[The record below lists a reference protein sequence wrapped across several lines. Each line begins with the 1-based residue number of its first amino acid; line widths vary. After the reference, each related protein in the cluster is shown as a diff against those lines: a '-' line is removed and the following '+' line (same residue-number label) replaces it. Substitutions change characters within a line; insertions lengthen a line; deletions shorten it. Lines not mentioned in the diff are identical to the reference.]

1 MQVLWY
7 AITTLH
13 LFLCLLLI
21 VVILLQQGKGADM
34 GATFGGGST
43 QTVFG
48 SRGPANFFH
57 YMTSTAAALFMAT
70 SLYLAMFPAAPGAVS
85 KFGGGSETPS
95 PSPTAEATPEP
106 GGMAPE
112 MTPAEDGSDTD
123 ADSEPLE
130 GDVP

>member
-1 MQVLWY
+1 MGVLWY
-7 AITTLH
+7 IVTTLH

-57 YMTSTAAALFMAT
+57 YMTSVGAGLFMAT
-70 SLYLAMFPAAPGAVS
+70 SLYLAMFPTAPGATS
-85 KFGGGSETPS
+85 KFGGGTETPS
-95 PSPTAEATPEP
+95 PTTVESP
-106 GGMAPE
+106 APE
-112 MTPAEDGSDTD
+112 MTPEFEGGMEGGMEDPVEDPDT
-123 ADSEPLE
+123 E
-130 GDVP
+130 